1 MKFKF
6 IIAAILLFLFS
17 NNLFAQTGIIRIEV
31 IDANT
36 GEHLIGGIVESK
48 PNKAGAQVD
57 FNGFGEFK
65 LPVGMQEI
73 SVGFIGYDAF
83 KQVVEIKNNS
93 TVNLKVRLVPSKV
106 DLKTVVISAGK
117 HAQRIEE
124 VPVSMEVLK
133 PKYIENSNQTTM
145 ETAVEQIPGVT
156 VIDGQAN
163 IRGGSG
169 FSYGAGSR
177 VLVLVDD
184 LPLLAGDAGDVKW
197 SFLPIENIGQV
208 EVIKGASSALFGS
221 SALNGVINMRT
232 VVPTDTAESSITLYS
247 GVYDTPLDR
256 SMKWWGS
263 GPEVISGGQFSHR
276 RKIGQLDLVAGGHY
290 LNDQGYREG
299 EREER
304 VRGNFSLRY
313 HFKNIAGL
321 TAGLAVNSQV
331 SKGGNF
337 LFWENDS
344 SGALK
349 PFGGSSGSLS
359 TLSLYTTTRTYV
371 DPSISYVGKNFSH
384 KLRGRI
390 YTTNNKNNTNQDAS
404 SLLTYGE
411 YLGQYKWFDRLTVSG
426 GLSAS
431 KTKVSG
437 DLYSD
442 QRSTNYAAY
451 VQADFKYNRWNLSGG
466 YRYEGGEISNIKFKP
481 QQLMRAGVNF
491 KAAEATYLRAAYGQG
506 FRFPTIA
513 EKYIRTQVGSIVIY
527 PNDSLTTE
535 RGTSYE
541 FGLRQGFKI
550 KSWLGF
556 IDASVFRQ
564 EYNDMMEFTFGQWGN
579 PAVDPLFGLGFKSK
593 NIGNTRIDGFE
604 ISIGGDGKIGEVQE
618 TIMGGI
624 TCIDPIQTDFN
635 PAEDTLI
642 NSSKENVLK
651 YRNRTMF
658 KFDSETTYKKFAF
671 GVSGRYYSFMEN
683 IDKIFEGVI
692 PGVKDYRD
700 NNPNGEWVFDARL
713 AFKVNESVQ
722 LSFVTKNILNNL
734 YVGRPADLQAPRTFT
749 VQALIKL

>member
-1 MKFKF
+1 MKYK
-6 IIAAILLFLFS
+6 IIITAIFFFLFS
-17 NNLFAQTGIIRIEV
+17 NLSFAQSGKIRVEV
-31 IDANT
+31 FDKNT
-36 GEHLIGGIVESK
+36 GEHLIGGIVE
-48 PNKAGAQVD
+48 NKSNKVGAQVD
-57 FNGFGEFK
+57 FNGFAEFK

-73 SVGFIGYDAF
+73 SVGFIGYELF
-83 KQVVEIKNNS
+83 KQVVEIK
-93 TVNLKVRLVPSKV
+93 TEGTLYLKVNLVPSKV
-106 DLKTVVISAGK
+106 DLKTIVISAGK

-232 VVPTDTAESSITLYS
+232 VIPTDTAQSNISLYS
-247 GVYDTPLDR
+247 GIYDTPLDR
-256 SMKWWGS
+256 TMKWWGS
-263 GPEVISGGQFSHR
+263 GPEMISGGQFSHR
-276 RKIGQLDLVAGGHY
+276 RKIGQLDLVVGGHY
-290 LNDQGYREG
+290 LNDQGYRQG
-299 EREER
+299 ESEER
-304 VRGNFSLRY
+304 VRGNFSLKY
-313 HFKNIAGL
+313 HFKNVPGL
-321 TAGLAVNSQV
+321 TAGLSANSQI

-344 SGALK
+344 SGALQ
-349 PFGGSSGSLS
+349 PYGGTTGASS

-371 DPSISYVGKNFSH
+371 DPSLTYVGKNFSH

-390 YTTNNKNNTNQDAS
+390 YSTNNKNNTNQEAT
-404 SLLTYGE
+404 SLLSYGE
-411 YLGQYKWFDRLTVSG
+411 YLGQYKWKDRLTISG

-437 DLYSD
+437 DLYSN
-442 QRSTNYAAY
+442 QNSTNYAAY
-451 VQADFKYNRWNLSGG
+451 MQADFKYNRWNLSAG
-466 YRYEGGEISNIKFKP
+466 YRYEGGEISGIKFNP

-491 KAAEATYLRAAYGQG
+491 EVSAGTYMRASYGQG

-556 IDASVFRQ
+556 IDASIFRQ

-604 ISIGGDGKIGEVQE
+604 ISIGGDGKIGNVQE
-618 TIMGGI
+618 TVMGGI

-635 PAEDTLI
+635 PAEDTLV

-651 YRNRTMF
+651 YRNRTMI
-658 KFDSETTYKKFAF
+658 KFDSETTYKKIAF
-671 GVSGRYYSFMEN
+671 GVSARYYSFMEN

-700 NNPNGEWVFDARL
+700 DNPNGEWVFDVRL
-713 AFKVNESVQ
+713 AYKVNESVQ

>member
-6 IIAAILLFLFS
+6 ILAAILLFLFC
-17 NNLFAQTGIIRIEV
+17 NNSFAQTGNIRIEV
-31 IDANT
+31 LDVNT

-48 PNKAGAQVD
+48 PNKVGAQVD

-73 SVGFIGYDAF
+73 SVGFIGYETI
-83 KQVVEIKNNS
+83 KQMVEIKNGV
-93 TVNLKVRLVPSKV
+93 TVNLKIRLTPSKV

-177 VLVLVDD
+177 VLILVDD

-232 VVPTDTAESSITLYS
+232 VVPIDTAQSNITLYS
-247 GVYDTPLDR
+247 GIYDTPLDR
-256 SMKWWGS
+256 SMRWWGS
-263 GPEVISGGQFSHR
+263 GPEMISGGQFSHR
-276 RKIGQLDLVAGGHY
+276 RKIGQLDLVVGGHY
-290 LNDQGYREG
+290 LNDQGYRQG
-299 EREER
+299 ESEER
-304 VRGNFSLRY
+304 VRGNFNLKY
-313 HFKNIAGL
+313 HFKNVPGL
-321 TAGLAVNSQV
+321 TVGLSANSQI

-344 SGALK
+344 SGALQ
-349 PFGGSSGSLS
+349 PYGGTTGPSS

-371 DPSISYVGKNFSH
+371 DPSVSYVGKKFSH

-390 YTTNNKNNTNQDAS
+390 YSTNNKNNTNQEAL
-404 SLLTYGE
+404 SLLSYGE
-411 YLGQYKWFDRLTVSG
+411 YLGQYKWKENLTVSG

-431 KTKVSG
+431 KTKVKG

-442 QRSTNYAAY
+442 QQSSNYAAY
-451 VQADFKYNRWNLSGG
+451 VQTDYKYNRWNLSAG
-466 YRYEGGEISNIKFKP
+466 YRYEGGEISGIKFKP

-541 FGLRQGFKI
+541 FGVRQGFKI

-564 EYNDMMEFTFGQWGN
+564 EYNDMMEFTFGQWGD
-579 PAVDPLFGLGFKSK
+579 PFVDPLFGLGFKSK

-635 PAEDTLI
+635 PAEDTLV
-642 NSSKENVLK
+642 NSSNQNVLK

-658 KFDSETTYKKFAF
+658 KFDSETTYKKIAF

-700 NNPNGEWVFDARL
+700 NNPNGEWVFDVRL
-713 AFKVNESVQ
+713 AYKVNESVQ

>member
-1 MKFKF
+1 MKSKF
-6 IIAAILLFLFS
+6 ILAAILLFLFCNS
-17 NNLFAQTGIIRIEV
+17 SFAQNGRIRFEV
-31 IDANT
+31 LDANT
-36 GEHLIGGIVESK
+36 GERLIGAIVESK
-48 PNKAGAQVD
+48 PNKVGAQVD
-57 FNGFGEFK
+57 INGFAEIK
-65 LPVGMQEI
+65 LPVGQQEI
-73 SVGFIGYDAF
+73 SINYIGYETI
-83 KQVVEIKNNS
+83 KQVVEIKS
-93 TVNLKVRLVPSKV
+93 DITTNLKIRLVPSRV
-106 DLKTVVISAGK
+106 DFKTIVISAGK

-232 VVPTDTAESSITLYS
+232 VVPIDTAQSNVTLYS
-247 GVYDTPLDR
+247 GIYDTPFDR
-256 SMKWWGS
+256 SMRWWGS
-263 GPEVISGGQFSHR
+263 GPVMISGGQFSHR
-276 RKIGQLDLVAGGHY
+276 RKIGQLDLVAGGQY
-290 LNDQGYREG
+290 LNDQGYRQG
-299 EREER
+299 ESEER
-304 VRGNFSLRY
+304 VRGNFNLKY
-313 HFKNIAGL
+313 HFKNVPGL
-321 TAGLAVNSQV
+321 TVGLSVNSQI

-344 SGALK
+344 SGALQ
-349 PFGGSSGSLS
+349 PYGGTTGPAS

-371 DPSISYVGKNFSH
+371 DPSVSYVGKKFSH

-390 YTTNNKNNTNQDAS
+390 YSTNNKNNTNQEAL
-404 SLLTYGE
+404 SLLSYGE
-411 YLGQYKWFDRLTVSG
+411 YLGQYKWKENLTISG

-431 KTKVSG
+431 KTKVKG

-442 QRSTNYAAY
+442 QQSSNYAAY
-451 VQADFKYNRWNLSGG
+451 VQTDYKYNRWNLSAG
-466 YRYEGGEISNIKFKP
+466 YRYEGGEISGIKFKP

-491 KAAEATYLRAAYGQG
+491 KAAEATHLRAAYGQG

-541 FGLRQGFKI
+541 FGVRQGFKI

-564 EYNDMMEFTFGQWGN
+564 EYSDMMEFTFGQWGD
-579 PAVDPLFGLGFKSK
+579 PFVDPLFGLGFKSK

-618 TIMGGI
+618 TVMGGI
-624 TCIDPIQTDFN
+624 TWIDPIQTDFN
-635 PAEDTLI
+635 PAQDTLV
-642 NSSKENVLK
+642 NSSNQNVLK
-651 YRNRTMF
+651 YRNRTII

-692 PGVKDYRD
+692 PGVKNYRE

-713 AFKVNESVQ
+713 AYKVNEAVQ

-734 YVGRPADLQAPRTFT
+734 YVGRPADLQAPRAFT